1 MRINYFL
8 LIFYLFSC
16 ITLAQNF
23 IQIDSLNEARIG
35 HAMVVLSNGNIL
47 VSGGEGGYENSIKSS
62 AEIFELSTGKWRYT
76 HSMNVPRVS
85 HNLILLKNGKVLA
98 IGGFKEKS
106 CELFDPDTE
115 TWTMTD
121 STPNYRILGQ
131 TVTELKDGR
140 ILVSGG
146 NTGAIGDSILLTK
159 VVFECDIFDPVTE
172 KWSSVANLNIP
183 RWMHSSVLL
192 NDGRVLVMGGV
203 SEEMRSCEIYDPI
216 KNTWTITTSMIE
228 PRSSLSSILL
238 PNGNVFISGGDSIG
252 VNIMPWKKSCEVFDI
267 TTEKWKY
274 VADMLDFRRGHKTYL
289 LPDSNRLLI
298 FGGAVLQSTYE
309 DTWEY
314 YDLTVMK
321 PIQKGIF
328 PIKLRYEGNSLQ
340 LNDGSI
346 ILIGGEEFEISQG
359 GLPYLWPT
367 SKCYILNITTGIDDY
382 ETLPNKYILY
392 QNYPNPFNPITTIK
406 YSVPVTGHISLKVYD
421 TLGSE
426 VATLVNGIKSPG
438 NYSVSFDG
446 SKLSSGVYFYYFT
459 AGKFLQTRKMI
470 MIK

>member
-1 MRINYFL
+1 MRINYL
-8 LIFYLFSC
+8 LLLFNLFSC

-23 IQIDSLNEARIG
+23 IQINSLKEARIG

-62 AEIFELSTGKWRYT
+62 AEVYEVSTGKWRFT

-85 HNLILLKNGKVLA
+85 HNLILLESGKVLA
-98 IGGFKEKS
+98 VGGYKERS
-106 CELFDPDTE
+106 CELFDPNTE
-115 TWTMTD
+115 TWVMTD
-121 STPNYRILGQ
+121 SVPNYRLLGQ

-146 NTGAIGDSILLTK
+146 NSGAIGDSILVTK
-159 VVFECDIFDPVTE
+159 ILPECDIYDPVTE

-216 KNTWTITTSMIE
+216 ENTWIITASMNE

-252 VNIMPWKKSCEVFDI
+252 VNIIPWKKSCEVYDV
-267 TTEKWKY
+267 TTEKWTY
-274 VADMLDFRRGHKTYL
+274 VDDMLDFRGGHQIYL

-298 FGGAVLQSTYE
+298 FGGAIMQSSYE

-314 YDLTVMK
+314 YDLTSMK
-321 PIQKGIF
+321 PISKGIF
-328 PIKLRYEGNSLQ
+328 PIKLIYTKNSLQ
-340 LNDGSI
+340 RGDGSI
-346 ILIGGEEFEISQG
+346 VLIGGEEFEISSDG
-359 GLPYLWPT
+359 MPYSWPT
-367 SKCYILNITTGIDDY
+367 NKCYIFNITTGINDY
-382 ETLPNKYILY
+382 RTLPDKYTLY

-406 YSVPVTGHISLKVYD
+406 YSVPLTEHISLKVYD
-421 TLGSE
+421 LLGCE
-426 VATLVNGIKSPG
+426 IFTLVDGMKSPG

-446 SKLSSGVYFYYFT
+446 SKLSSGVYFYTFT
-459 AGKFLQTRKMI
+459 AGKFRQTCKML